1 MNKIVNENNSKCFLP
16 LNLQFFAEQGSEGE
30 QTNSVE
36 GTQTETSGTDT
47 QQSDNKDT
55 NNNKDQSDNKPLT
68 TEAIEKIIQSRVDK
82 SNAELGKTIAQLRKE
97 NDKLR
102 KESLSSEELKKF
114 EINEKEK
121 ELAERE
127 KTLLDRENRL
137 FAIKA
142 IKEIGLDDG
151 SENSLKLVDFVI
163 ADDEAKITDNVKA
176 FNELVQSFVSA
187 RVDSKFKELGRTPN
201 GAKPIVAET
210 KQISVAE
217 KLGKAKAEQDKKSN
231 DILNMYLGGKR

>member
-1 MNKIVNENNSKCFLP
+1 MFKKNRMPMK
-16 LNLQFFAEQGSEGE
+16 LNLQFFAEDVSAGEQSEGA
-30 QTNSVE
+30 E
-36 GTQTETSGTDT
+36 GTQQTEANGTTEIQNKDNNTDT
-47 QQSDNKDT
+47 
-55 NNNKDQSDNKPLT
+55 NNKDQESNKPLT

-82 SNAELGKTIAQLRKE
+82 SNAELGKTIAQLKRE
-97 NDKLR
+97 NEKLR

-151 SENSLKLVDFVI
+151 SQNSLKLVDFVI
-163 ADDEAKITDNVKA
+163 ADEEAKITENVKA
-176 FNELVQSFVSA
+176 FNELVQSFVSS

-201 GAKPIVAET
+201 GAKPTGTET
-210 KQISVAE
+210 KKSSVAE
-217 KLGKAKAEQDKKSN
+217 KLGKAKAEQDKRSN
-231 DILNMYLGGKR
+231 DILNMYLGGRK

>member
-1 MNKIVNENNSKCFLP
+1 MYKKKLP
-16 LNLQFFAEQGSEGE
+16 LMRMNLQFFAEEGSTGE
-30 QTNSVE
+30 QSA
-36 GTQTETSGTDT
+36 GTEST
-47 QQSDNKDT
+47 QQTTEANGTAEIQNENT
-55 NNNKDQSDNKPLT
+55 NTDNNKEQDSNKPLT

-82 SNAELGKTIAQLRKE
+82 SNAELGKTIAHLKRE
-97 NDKLR
+97 NEKLR

-151 SENSLKLVDFVI
+151 SQNSLKLVDFVI
-163 ADDEAKITDNVKA
+163 ADEETKITENVKA
-176 FNELVQSFVSA
+176 FNELVQSFVNS
-187 RVDSKFKELGRTPN
+187 RVDSKFKEIGRTPN
-201 GAKPIVAET
+201 GAKPTGTET
-210 KQISVAE
+210 KKVSVAE

-231 DILNMYLGGKR
+231 DILNMYLGGRK